1 MKINSNKPLPHLC
14 KPLFSGEL
22 SDNAPYIF
30 QAGGFRQCL
39 IKQEWEALK
48 QFAAPVGAPD
58 KDVEE
63 TKETISTPLV
73 PASSTD
79 TLGSEDKA
87 PETKTPE
94 ETSEEDEADK
104 EALEALKSQ
113 YSKMK
118 SKNNAEGRALRDKIK
133 ELESK

>member
-30 QAGGFRQCL
+30 KAGGFRQCL
-39 IKQEWEALK
+39 VKPEWEALK
-48 QFAAPVGAPD
+48 KFAAPVGAPD
-58 KDVEE
+58 KDADKNEE
-63 TKETISTPLV
+63 QTSAPLV
-73 PASSTD
+73 PASSAD
-79 TLGSEDKA
+79 TLGSEDK
-87 PETKTPE
+87 ELE
-94 ETSEEDEADK
+94 ETNVEDEADK

-118 SKNNAEGRALRDKIK
+118 SKNNAEGRALRAKIK